1 MNSKFRKEIE
11 PNLDTQQVLTGLA
24 AVVALS
30 TILYFAWSG
39 FYTVREYEKAVV
51 LRWGK
56 YYTTA
61 EPGLHFKLPWIDERI
76 LVDCSER
83 TLRLPWGTAEL
94 VQRGAPLTVE
104 RDSPEEMLILTGDLY
119 AAVVEWNVI
128 WRVSEPRD
136 FALRLN
142 DDDADNIINAV
153 ARSTMH
159 RIIGDYAADEI
170 LTGKRE
176 EIALAALAELKS
188 NLESLK
194 SGIMI
199 VDLQMQRAIPP
210 DRVKPAFD
218 EVNASIQQRDK
229 LVNEARRERNQMLPL
244 ALASQDKSIREAEG
258 YASRRKA
265 EAEGEIA
272 ALLAKY
278 AAYQKAPELT
288 RRRLYLETMERV
300 LGNSGPKV
308 ILDGSMPSPL
318 PLLPLEKE

>member
-61 EPGLHFKLPWIDERI
+61 DPGLHFKLPWIDERI

-265 EAEGEIA
+265 EAEGEIT

>member
-1 MNSKFRKEIE
+1 MNSKFRKDIE

>member
-1 MNSKFRKEIE
+1 LNSKFRKEIE

-30 TILYFAWSG
+30 TILYLAWSG

-94 VQRGAPLTVE
+94 AQRGAPLTVE

-142 DDDADNIINAV
+142 DDDAENIINAV

-159 RIIGDYAADEI
+159 RVIGDYAADEI

-244 ALASQDKSIREAEG
+244 ALASQDKLIREAEG

-265 EAEGEIA
+265 EAEGEIT

>member
-61 EPGLHFKLPWIDERI
+61 EPGLHFKLPWIDDRI

>member
-1 MNSKFRKEIE
+1 MNSKFRKDIE

-128 WRVSEPRD
+128 WRVSEPSD

>member
-1 MNSKFRKEIE
+1 MAKNFRKDIE

-30 TILYFAWSG
+30 TILYLAWSG

-176 EIALAALAELKS
+176 EIALAALAELKA

>member
-30 TILYFAWSG
+30 TILYLAWSG

-94 VQRGAPLTVE
+94 AQRGAPLTVE

-142 DDDADNIINAV
+142 DDDAENIINAV

-159 RIIGDYAADEI
+159 RVIGDYAADEI

-244 ALASQDKSIREAEG
+244 ALASQDKLIREAEG

-265 EAEGEIA
+265 EAEGEIT

>member
-1 MNSKFRKEIE
+1 LNKKFRKDVE
-11 PNLDTQQVLTGLA
+11 PNLDTQQVFTGLA
-24 AVVALS
+24 AIVAIS
-30 TILYFAWSG
+30 TILYLAWSG

-83 TLRLPWGTAEL
+83 TLRLPWGTSEL
-94 VQRGAPLTVE
+94 AQRGAPLSID
-104 RDSPEEMLILTGDLY
+104 RDEPEEMLILTGDLY

-128 WRVSEPRD
+128 WRVAEPRD

-142 DDDADNIINAV
+142 DEEAQSIINAV

-176 EIALAALAELKS
+176 EIALSALAELKA
-188 NLESLK
+188 NLEALQ

-258 YASRRKA
+258 YASRRKS

-278 AAYQKAPELT
+278 QAYQKAPDLT

-300 LGNSGPKV
+300 LSNSGPKV

>member
-1 MNSKFRKEIE
+1 MKQKFGKDLD
-11 PNLDTQQVLTGLA
+11 PNLDPQQVLTGLA
-24 AVVALS
+24 TVIAIATL
-30 TILYFAWSG
+30 LYFAWSG

-83 TLRLPWGTAEL
+83 TLRLPWGTSEVA
-94 VQRGAPLTVE
+94 QRGSPLSVE
-104 RDSPEEMLILTGDLY
+104 RENPEEMLILTGDLY

-128 WRVSEPRD
+128 WRVAEPKD
-136 FALRLN
+136 YALRLN
-142 DDDADNIINAV
+142 QEEAESIINAV

-159 RIIGDYAADEI
+159 RIVGDYAADEI

-176 EIALAALAELKS
+176 EIALAALTELKA
-188 NLESLK
+188 NLEALQ

-199 VDLQMQRAIPP
+199 VDLQLQRAIPP

-229 LVNEARRERNQMLPL
+229 LINEARRERNQMLPL

-272 ALLAKY
+272 ALLSKY
-278 AAYQKAPELT
+278 QAYQKAPELT

-308 ILDGSMPSPL
+308 LLDGSMPSPL
-318 PLLPLEKE
+318 PLLQLEKE

>member
-272 ALLAKY
+272 AFLAKY

>member
-142 DDDADNIINAV
+142 DDADNIINAV

-188 NLESLK
+188 NLESLT